1 MSALANYML
10 TAKTSI
16 MVTAT
21 LFVSLLYIDKDFTC
35 NTAC

>member
-1 MSALANYML
+1 MTALANML
-10 TAKTSI
+10 TAKISI

-21 LFVSLLYIDKDFTC
+21 LFVSPLFIDKNFTC